1 MNNALLIAAN
11 SAKLSTNIERRL
23 NKDKIKLMNKKTN
36 DSSLDFP
43 TGSAAVVI
51 IKNENKILAVS
62 RKGNHKDLGLPG
74 GKIELGESPTTAAC
88 REAVEETGKT
98 ICNPRLMHVA
108 KVGDICVFVFS
119 ADLIGQLSEHIN
131 SEDAKVC
138 WVKPEEICSGTFGKF
153 NKKHIMQLL

>member
-1 MNNALLIAAN
+1 MNDSLLVAAN
-11 SAKLSTNIERRL
+11 SIKLSAKLERSL
-23 NKDKIKLMNKKTN
+23 NKDKVKLMNKKTN

-62 RKGNHKDLGLPG
+62 RKGDHEDLGLPG
-74 GKIELGESPTTAAC
+74 GKIEPGESPTTAAC
-88 REAVEETGKT
+88 REAVEETGKI

-119 ADLIGQLSEHIN
+119 ADLIGHMSEHIN
-131 SEDAKVC
+131 SENAKVC
-138 WVKPEEICSGTFGKF
+138 WVNPEDICSGTFGKF